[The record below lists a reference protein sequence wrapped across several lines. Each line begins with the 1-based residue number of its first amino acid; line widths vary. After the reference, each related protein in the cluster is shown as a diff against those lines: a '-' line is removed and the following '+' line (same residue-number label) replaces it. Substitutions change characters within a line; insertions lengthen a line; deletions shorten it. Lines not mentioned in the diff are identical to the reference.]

1 MFSQEHGEGFVKATA
16 QYLQRKLPNIL
27 QGPLKEESL
36 IKANL
41 PKEAI
46 VALLYCLQ
54 QVTPALNTNDL
65 KETCVA
71 MIQNSQPL
79 LAQMGGPKSRPP
91 GSGSAAPGTGP
102 PVGPVR
108 PTPRPPPPT
117 LMQLS
122 NVHQQDPL
130 GGLTNQLGDRLN
142 LGTAP
147 VVSSSGM
154 SSGGSAFSALP
165 TAGNFRN
172 MAPSPGSPSRMFG
185 APGAPVPHTPTDGGS
200 SPSLFNLGRYV
211 YLLIYYYEADIV
223 RQLDYY
229 VALKFPKKYMTSY
242 KVNGNYNWT
251 ILYVFILAKHV
262 DCRASLM

>member
-1 MFSQEHGEGFVKATA
+1 MVLQEHGEGFVKAIA
-16 QYLQRKLPNIL
+16 SYLQRKLPTIL
-27 QGPLKEESL
+27 QGPLKEEAL
-36 IKANL
+36 VKANL

-46 VALLYCLQ
+46 AALLYCLQ
-54 QVTPALNTNDL
+54 QSLQAINTNDL
-65 KETCVA
+65 KEPLLA

-79 LAQMGGPKSRPP
+79 LAQMGPKSRAPP
-91 GSGSAAPGTGP
+91 AGSGAVAPGTGP

-122 NVHQQDPL
+122 AHQDPGL
-130 GGLTNQLGDRLN
+130 GGLATQLGDRLN

-147 VVSSSGM
+147 VVS

-185 APGAPVPHTPTDGGS
+185 APGAPVPHTPDGGS
-200 SPSLFNLGRYV
+200 SPSLFNLGR
-211 YLLIYYYEADIV
+211 
-223 RQLDYY
+223 
-229 VALKFPKKYMTSY
+229 
-242 KVNGNYNWT
+242 
-251 ILYVFILAKHV
+251 
-262 DCRASLM
+262 

>member
-1 MFSQEHGEGFVKATA
+1 MFSQEHGEGFVKAIF

-46 VALLYCLQ
+46 AALLYCLQ

-65 KETCVA
+65 KESVLV

-79 LAQMGGPKSRPP
+79 LSQMGGPKSRPP

-130 GGLTNQLGDRLN
+130 GGLTNQLSDRLN

-154 SSGGSAFSALP
+154 SSGSAFSALPQGP

-211 YLLIYYYEADIV
+211 YLLTYYFEADIV
-223 RQLDYY
+223 C
-229 VALKFPKKYMTSY
+229 
-242 KVNGNYNWT
+242 
-251 ILYVFILAKHV
+251 LAPLGL
-262 DCRASLM
+262 S